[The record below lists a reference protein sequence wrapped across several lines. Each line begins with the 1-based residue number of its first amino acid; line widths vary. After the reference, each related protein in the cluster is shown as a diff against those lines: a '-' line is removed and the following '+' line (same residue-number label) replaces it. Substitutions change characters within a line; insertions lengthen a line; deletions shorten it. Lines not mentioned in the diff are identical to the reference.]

1 MSAGLFATCLVNIAR
16 PQIGLAAA
24 KVLDMTGESWL
35 FPRYQ
40 TCCGQVAYNAGFRA
54 QAASCAA
61 QCARVFADCQRVVV
75 PSGSCCGFLRKHAPG
90 LADIAGEEV
99 IKFAGKCTELSA
111 FLLEK
116 EFMPPHRRTPLRATY
131 HDSCAGLRELGIK
144 SAPRELL
151 RRAGVIINEMKDSEV
166 CCGFGGAFAEKFGDI
181 STALADSKC
190 DNIKNADADV
200 VVMGDAGCI
209 LHLEGRLLRLRRN
222 IKVMHWAE
230 ALFD

>member
-166 CCGFGGAFAEKFGDI
+166 CCGFGGINSF
-181 STALADSKC
+181 SS
-190 DNIKNADADV
+190 KNALNSVHFPANF
-200 VVMGDAGCI
+200 MTSSPAISASPGAC
-209 LHLEGRLLRLRRN
+209 LRKKPQHEPDGTTTR
-222 IKVMHWAE
+222 
-230 ALFD
+230 